1 MLKIYFTFPW
11 LRVNALYYF
20 VCNSRGGGSI
30 ICLNFMTH
38 GHILCLLCMVN
49 KSSTSLLL
57 LFVKYLVWSNP
68 YIDFIIIRLVP
79 RMKLICIFHHFT
91 WITVKTVDNPL
102 KIAKLYD
109 TRLVFYWLQLD
120 SKCYKQKN
128 VITLLL
134 NLQFVF
140 VSNFHFLLNA
150 LIALRETI
158 RRLFSLWIIYTFT
171 TLKINGLHTIM
182 FVFFKWT
189 FT

>member
-1 MLKIYFTFPW
+1 MYVKIYFTFPW

-134 NLQFVF
+134 NLQFFPIKCLDCTERNDKKIIFPLDYLYIYNLEDKWPPYNHVC
-140 VSNFHFLLNA
+140 FL
-150 LIALRETI
+150 
-158 RRLFSLWIIYTFT
+158 
-171 TLKINGLHTIM
+171 
-182 FVFFKWT
+182 
-189 FT
+189 